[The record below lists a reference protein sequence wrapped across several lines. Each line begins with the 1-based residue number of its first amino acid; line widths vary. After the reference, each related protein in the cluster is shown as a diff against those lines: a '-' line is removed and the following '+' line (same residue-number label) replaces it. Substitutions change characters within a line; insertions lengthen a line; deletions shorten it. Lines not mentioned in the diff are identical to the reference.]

1 MKISGADSVLIRH
14 QVDHACDRLYCMH
27 QVSLVNHARQR
38 GCDEHEAWDLVQD
51 LFLRM
56 FRRKLILPLA
66 AKSPDIQRAF
76 LLRTLKWMVN
86 NHHRHKIAEKRFN
99 GASPESLNE
108 MHDQGVEIPHSETP
122 DYEIDKAWALS
133 LVDRCLVRLRAC
145 VKPTTWESFEE
156 SITGRKE
163 PRDTQQS
170 TSAHRVATHRA
181 KTRLKQFILSEVGP
195 GTNIQEA
202 RRILFQA
209 VSPRL

>member
-1 MKISGADSVLIRH
+1 MEMNCADSAAMRH
-14 QVDHACDRLYCMH
+14 QVDHACDRLYRMH
-27 QVSLVNHARQR
+27 QVSLVNHARHR

-56 FRRKLILPLA
+56 FRRKLILSLA

-76 LLRTLKWMVN
+76 LLRTLKWILN
-86 NHHRHKIAEKRFN
+86 NHHRHKMAEKRFK

-122 DYEIDKAWALS
+122 DFEIDKAWAVS
-133 LVDRCLVRLRAC
+133 LVDRCLLRLRAC

-156 SITGRKE
+156 SISSRKDPSE
-163 PRDTQQS
+163 TQRT

-181 KTRLKQFILSEVGP
+181 KTRLKQFILSEVGA
-195 GTNIQEA
+195 GSNIKDA